1 MREQNLSSQVDA
13 LSNADCIRI
22 FADKISG
29 KEFKCEGLTACL
41 DYLRLIIL
49 LLQTSKSKNNN
60 NLLKSYYLEE

>member
-22 FADKISG
+22 FADKISE
-29 KEFKCEGLTACL
+29 KEFKCEGLTTCL
-41 DYLRLIIL
+41 DYLRLMIL